1 MEESE
6 TLIQKRLLYLLTA
19 KQFQSNS
26 LDILVNFA
34 YQVIFKCVQ
43 EKKNSKIQTMNR
55 IRALSILLQMLTK
68 DNMEEKSIKLSELR

>member
-34 YQVIFKCVQ
+34 YQVIDRIYV
-43 EKKNSKIQTMNR
+43 KKNSKIQTMNR
-55 IRALSILLQMLTK
+55 IRALSILLQMLTN

>member
-6 TLIQKRLLYLLTA
+6 TLIQKRSLYLLTA

-34 YQVIFKCVQ
+34 YQVIDNIYV
-43 EKKNSKIQTMNR
+43 KKNSKIQTMNR
-55 IRALSILLQMLTK
+55 IRALSILLQMLTN